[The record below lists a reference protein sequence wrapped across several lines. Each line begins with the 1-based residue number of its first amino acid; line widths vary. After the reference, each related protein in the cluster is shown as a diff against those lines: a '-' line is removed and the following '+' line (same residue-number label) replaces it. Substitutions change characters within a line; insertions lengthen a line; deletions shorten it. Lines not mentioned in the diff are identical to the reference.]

1 MRYKDLKLN
10 EDDFFVEPAPEEEIE
25 TVDYDVDLDD
35 WGNSDFSEYD
45 VPDFDA
51 VDVVDYD
58 AVQSVDAIAPVA
70 VIGSTALESVRTHI
84 DEIIGQLSEIPL
96 GEFKE
101 LVGELERLT
110 GVIREQGVRYV
121 TESKR

>member
-10 EDDFFVEPAPEEEIE
+10 EDDFFIEPTPEEEIE
-25 TVDYDVDLDD
+25 TVDYDVELDD
-35 WGNSDFSEYD
+35 WENSDFSEYE

-51 VDVVDYD
+51 IDYD
-58 AVQSVDAIAPVA
+58 AVQAVDAIAPVA
-70 VIGSTALESVRTHI
+70 VIGSSALESVRTHI
-84 DEIIGQLSEIPL
+84 DEIIAQLPEVPL

-101 LVGELERLT
+101 LVSELERLT